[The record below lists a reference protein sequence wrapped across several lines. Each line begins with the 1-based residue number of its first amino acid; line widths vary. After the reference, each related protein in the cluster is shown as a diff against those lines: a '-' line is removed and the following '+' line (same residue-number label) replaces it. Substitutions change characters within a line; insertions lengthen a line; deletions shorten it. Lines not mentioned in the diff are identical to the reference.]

1 MENIV
6 DKETAG
12 VEFERFVRAMNLDAN
27 PAAMNAEDKEGFEE
41 NRDRF
46 IGAVMLGSLVV
57 NDSGEPIYTP
67 QRVNDANAI
76 TFHEPTGASLMAMD
90 RKKAGHDIGKMFATM
105 GDITKTS
112 AGLFSKMFMSDLKV
126 CMSITTLFLG

>member
-1 MENIV
+1 MENKV
-6 DKETAG
+6 DKDTAG
-12 VEFERFVRAMNLDAN
+12 VEFERFINAMNLDAN

-46 IGAVMLGSLVV
+46 IGAVMLGSLTV
-57 NDSGEPIYTP
+57 NENGEPTYTP

-76 TFHEPTGASLMAMD
+76 TFYEPTGASLMAMD
-90 RKKAGHDIGKMFATM
+90 RKKAGHDISKMFATM

-112 AGLFSKMFMSDLKV
+112 SGLFSKMKMSDLKI